1 MFRTLSAYEELFEKA
16 HRLMIPWGLW
26 ESRDLL
32 VRHLSYGKQR
42 CVDLVMCLASMPKL
56 VLLDEPTSGM
66 TPAEVAKM
74 SEMIKT
80 IGKDTTIIIIAHD
93 LDLIFGLDL
102 DCITVLHYGQII
114 AEGSPRDIKI
124 DPKVR
129 EIYLGTT

>member
-1 MFRTLSAYEELFEKA
+1 
-16 HRLMIPWGLW
+16 
-26 ESRDLL
+26 
-32 VRHLSYGKQR
+32 
-42 CVDLVMCLASMPKL
+42 MPKL